1 MTVKTIDAIA
11 KMLKAEGVEYLSC
24 FPTTSMI
31 EAAAQVGI
39 QPIVCRQERVGVHIA
54 DGFSRV
60 TNGSQPGVFAMQ
72 WGPGTENSFAG
83 VATAF
88 SDSVPILLL
97 PLGHQLDRHGVS
109 PMFRSDMNYMGI
121 TKHVEVVTSPQR
133 VRATMRRSLAALR
146 QGRPGPVMVE
156 IPADVALQET
166 EDSDTNPLS
175 VKPVRAQGDTRDIE
189 AAATALSTAQ
199 RPVIHAG
206 QGILYAEA
214 TEQLI
219 ELAELLAVPVMTTL
233 LGKSAFPEGH
243 PLSLQCGA
251 SAMSKAAYHFTQAT
265 DLVCGIGCSFTN
277 HAMAMNVPEG
287 KQIIHATNDPS
298 DVQKDYDVDYPIVG
312 DAKLVLGQLIA
323 VCKDI
328 LGNRAR
334 AQDAVASEIASIKE
348 GWLADWMP
356 KLTSDETP
364 ISPFRVI
371 WDLMRAIP
379 PHDAIVT
386 HDSGSIRSQMLNFYQ
401 SEGPRSFIGWGRSH
415 ALGTGLGL
423 IIGAKLAR
431 PEKVCTYVCGD
442 TAFGMVG
449 LDFETA
455 VRHQI
460 PIITV
465 VLNNGGMAGEAR
477 GVAESEYQISNLG
490 SDYADL
496 ARAMGGHGERIEQPS
511 EIVPAFQRARR
522 VTEEQGL
529 PVLLEF
535 ITTRK
540 QATSSPGNDFKPV

>member
-1 MTVKTIDAIA
+1 MKTLDAIA
-11 KMLKAEGVEYLSC
+11 NMLKAEGVKYLSC

-31 EAAAQVGI
+31 EAAAQAGI

-60 TNGSQPGVFAMQ
+60 TNGSELGVFAMQ

-109 PMFRSDMNYMGI
+109 PLFRSDMNYLGI
-121 TKHVEVVTSPQR
+121 TKHVEVVTSPQK
-133 VRATMRRSLAALR
+133 VRTTMRRSLAALR

-166 EDSDTNPLS
+166 GDSATNPLP
-175 VKPVRAQGDTRDIE
+175 VKPLKSQGDMRDIE
-189 AAATALSTAQ
+189 AAATALSTAK

-214 TEQLI
+214 TDELI

-251 SAMSKAAYHFTQAT
+251 STMSKAAYHFTQAT
-265 DLVCGIGCSFTN
+265 DLVFGIGCSFTN
-277 HAMAMNVPEG
+277 HAMAMNVPED
-287 KQIIHATNDPS
+287 KPIIHATNDPS

-312 DAKLVLGQLIA
+312 DAKLVLRQLIEA
-323 VCKDI
+323 CKDI

-334 AQDAVASEIASIKE
+334 SQDAVASEIASIRN
-348 GWLADWMP
+348 GWLSDWMP
-356 KLTSDETP
+356 RLTSDETP
-364 ISPFRVI
+364 ISPLRVI
-371 WDLMRAIP
+371 WALMEAIP
-379 PHDAIVT
+379 PHGAIVT

-401 SEGPRSFIGWGRSH
+401 AEGPRSFIGWGRSH

-477 GVAESEYQISNLG
+477 GVAESEYQISQLG

-496 ARAMGGHGERIEQPS
+496 ARAMGGYGERIEQPS

-522 VTEEQGL
+522 VTEAQGL

-540 QATSSPGNDFKPV
+540 YATSSPGNDFKPA